1 MEEIERARKHINYF
15 EKCFDI
21 IADEEDIY
29 GNAFELA
36 TDEQMDNFEK
46 IYDIMG
52 LKKSR
57 RKKIKKIRNG
67 KVENGG
73 VKWKI

>member
-46 IYDIMG
+46 IYDILWDLKSQEEKR
-52 LKKSR
+52 LKKLEMER
-57 RKKIKKIRNG
+57 LKMVG
-67 KVENGG
+67 
-73 VKWKI
+73 